1 MSVHQKSV
9 TRDESL
15 VLIAFGHHVGWCGGR
30 MKSTMFGCDMLR
42 ACKAVGITFPFL
54 SYIVTHNALNRF
66 PLTL

>member
-1 MSVHQKSV
+1 
-9 TRDESL
+9 
-15 VLIAFGHHVGWCGGR
+15 

-54 SYIVTHNALNRF
+54 SYIVTHNALSRF